1 MAVNPDIRD
10 HAYKFFI
17 EEVPEFL
24 QVIETGLLTLKQERS
39 NSKIHSLMRTAHSIK
54 GGAAG
59 VGVEA
64 IATLAHRLENI
75 FKALYSE
82 AVEIDTDLESELL
95 CAYDCLRLPLMQ
107 QIASGQFDAKQA
119 LATAEPIFAQLEE
132 RLVDA
137 LAEVENYDIPTS
149 AELGV
154 DMTLSIFEV
163 DVAQGLD
170 CLTDVVSNPQNYQV
184 AGELRKQAEVFV
196 ELAEILNKPGLGV
209 IAQAAL
215 RALNAHPEKT
225 LQITQLALADF
236 QAYREAVLAGNAP

>member
-24 QVIETGLLTLKQERS
+24 QALETALLTLRQERS
-39 NSKIHSLMRTAHSIK
+39 KSQIHSLMRTSHSIK

-59 VGVEA
+59 VGLEA
-64 IATLAHRLENI
+64 IATIAHRLENI

-82 AVEIDTDLESELL
+82 TVDIDTDLESQLL

-107 QIASGQFDAKQA
+107 QLTSGQFDAEQA
-119 LATAEPIFAQLEE
+119 LAAAAPIFDHLEE
-132 RLVDA
+132 RLIDA
-137 LAEVENYDIPTS
+137 LIEVENYDIPSS

-170 CLTDVVSNPQNYQV
+170 RLNDVVVNPQKYQV
-184 AGELRKQAEVFV
+184 AEELRKQAEVFV
-196 ELAEILNKPGLGV
+196 ELAEILNKSGLGV

-215 RALNAHPEKT
+215 DALNTHPEQA
-225 LQITQLALADF
+225 LHITQLALVDF
-236 QAYREAVLAGNAP
+236 QAYREALLAAAL